1 MSRLKSVLILILL
14 CLALG
19 VLAAGCAMPAPI
31 RAPSNAETPMPPQ
44 TPPIEPFVEVPE
56 MTFIGSDLPL
66 PDGPVSGLIGLYGEY
81 GSPVLS
87 TSRIEQ
93 SRLLSNRYPVEL
105 EVIGPQLIEVSGQ
118 ISGGKLSANFWKP
131 LVWDE
136 AGQLA
141 VAQAHL
147 DHVAPAL
154 ASYDWARIARP
165 DFAETSSQYHPTEEQ
180 FRTLAVDLFGY
191 DTAGNRIIWRAQG
204 PDLPP
209 QKPLV
214 RRYSALY
221 IATDPAGKMPSE
233 MFVTLEGYVEE

>member
-1 MSRLKSVLILILL
+1 MPILILL

-19 VLAAGCAMPAPI
+19 VVAAGCAMPAPI

-44 TPPIEPFVEVPE
+44 TPPMEPFVEVPE

-66 PDGPVSGLIGLYGEY
+66 ADGPVSGLIGLYGEY

-105 EVIGPQLIEVSGQ
+105 EAIRPQLIEVFGQ
-118 ISGGKLSANFWKP
+118 ITGGKLSADSWKP
-131 LVWDE
+131 LSWDKI
-136 AGQLA
+136 AQHA
-141 VAQAHL
+141 VAQMYL
-147 DHVAPAL
+147 DQLAPAL

-180 FRTLAVDLFGY
+180 LRALSVDLFGY

-204 PDLPP
+204 PDMPP

-221 IATDPAGKMPSE
+221 IVTDPAGKMPSE
-233 MFVTLEGYVEE
+233 MYVTIEGYVEE